1 MIAATGIESSISK
14 NFVETLKKN
23 KINYRVFFFTTMIKS
38 VTIKILK

>member
-23 KINYRVFFFTTMIKS
+23 KIDYRIFFLQKKKKS
-38 VTIKILK
+38 VMIKILK